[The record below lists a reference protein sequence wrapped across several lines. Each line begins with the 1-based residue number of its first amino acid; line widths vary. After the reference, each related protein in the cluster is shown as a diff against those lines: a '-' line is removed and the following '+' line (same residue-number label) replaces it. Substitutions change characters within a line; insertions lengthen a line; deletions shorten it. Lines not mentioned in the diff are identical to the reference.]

1 MTNHPSHT
9 TQKGKTMTS
18 YDYNNPGP
26 GPYGTPPK
34 TNPYMKYV
42 PWAILGSMIL
52 VIIIIALYNSG
63 TFESEDEEG
72 YATPQETYLALLE
85 LDQPH
90 TFASDRDAI
99 DFGNTIC
106 VMLDDYYV
114 EYIAS
119 IVAQDNQGVLRGVSN
134 QSKGTGIAAAAT
146 VLCPQHFD
154 EVYAWWSS

>member
-1 MTNHPSHT
+1 
-9 TQKGKTMTS
+9 MTS
-18 YDYNNPGP
+18 YNYNNPGP
-26 GPYGTPPK
+26 GPYGTHPK

-85 LDQPH
+85 LDRPH
-90 TFASDRDAI
+90 TFASDNDAFI
-99 DFGNTIC
+99 YGTVVC
-106 VMLDDYYV
+106 QLLDTYYV
-114 EYIAS
+114 EDIAADIARDRS
-119 IVAQDNQGVLRGVSN
+119 GILRGVSD